1 MMAKAP
7 DPKQVAAQM
16 AAEQARREAEE
27 HRAAREKLVMW
38 VFVGGERRVLRD
50 VDIKG
55 THVRMLREQ
64 AKTSTNELWSQ
75 LVLMALC
82 PLDMVLTAWWLA
94 GLQAGVVEPLDE
106 VLDRS
111 SSDAPWLH
119 YPSDEEIATDDG
131 GDQFDPPA

>member
-27 HRAAREKLVMW
+27 TRAAREKLIIW

-50 VDIKG
+50 VDFKG

-64 AKTSTNELWSQ
+64 AKVTTTELWSHMFQ
-75 LVLMALC
+75 MGLC
-82 PLDMVLTAWWLA
+82 PLDMVLVAWWAA
-94 GLQAGVVEPLDE
+94 GLQAGVVESLED

-111 SSDAPWLH
+111 FADAPWLH

-131 GDQFDPPA
+131 GDPFDPPV